1 MRSKKYY
8 LLKGIDCTRPN
19 NVTLIL
25 KRHILLALLGI
36 CYSTTFLAQENVGD
50 EPTDDL
56 GNVTDEFQENLFEAL
71 KQKSIEN
78 YELALSALDKAEK
91 VSNNN
96 KEALAIISFE
106 KAKNYI
112 ELKQYN
118 EAEIQLKEVLSAEPG
133 KIDVLEKM
141 YDLYYLTREYEKAL
155 PLVQK
160 LVLEDE
166 DYKEDLANLYSRTKQ
181 YEKAL
186 TVLDELDESW
196 GESVYRNTL
205 RNQIY
210 RVTGNSAGAI
220 DNLEKKVDTNP
231 KNEQDYL
238 NLIYLY
244 SEEGNSTKA
253 FETAKE
259 LKKNNP
265 KSELVHLALYKFY
278 LDEGNTAEAL
288 KSMEVVFKS
297 QQIDKAGQYRVL
309 GDFLQ
314 FVEKNPQYEVELDK
328 QIQKFSADDNG
339 QVFEKLG
346 DFYMKKN
353 KKDTALKFYEKGTKG
368 DPDNFS
374 LLKNTILLQLDF
386 NKFEDAKKLS
396 ESGLEIFPAQ
406 PILYLLNGIALNN
419 LSSFDA
425 ALESLETGIDY
436 LFDDSKMEK
445 DFYEQLSI
453 AYTGKGDSNK
463 ALQYTKKAQAI
474 QLPN

>member
-1 MRSKKYY
+1 MK
-8 LLKGIDCTRPN
+8 N
-19 NVTLIL
+19 
-25 KRHILLALLGI
+25 
-36 CYSTTFLAQENVGD
+36 TFLLFTFLLLISFCGFAQENLGD

-56 GNVTDEFQENLFEAL
+56 GNVTDAFQENFFEAL

-78 YELALSALDKAEK
+78 YELALTALDKAEK
-91 VSNNN
+91 ASDGN
-96 KEALAIISFE
+96 KDIISVINFE
-106 KAKNYI
+106 KAKNNI
-112 ELKQYN
+112 ELKQYDI
-118 EAEIQLKEVLSAEPG
+118 AEIQLKEVLKIEPE
-133 KIDVLEKM
+133 KIEVLEQL
-141 YDLYYLTREYEKAL
+141 YDLYYLTRDYENAL

-160 LVLEDE
+160 LSLTDE

-181 YEKAL
+181 YDKAL
-186 TVLDELDESW
+186 SVLDELDISW
-196 GESVYRNTL
+196 GESVYRNSL

-210 RVTGNSAGAI
+210 RVTGDSAGAI
-220 DNLEKKVDTNP
+220 DNLEKKVEDNP
-231 KNEQDYL
+231 KNEKDYL

-244 SEEGNSTKA
+244 SEESNIAKA

-259 LKKNNP
+259 LEKNNP

-278 LDEGNTAEAL
+278 LDEGNTTEAL
-288 KSMEVVFKS
+288 KSMDIVFKS
-297 QQIDKAGQYRVL
+297 QQIDKEGQYRVL

-314 FVEKNPQYEVELDK
+314 FVDKNPQYETELNK
-328 QIQKFSADDNG
+328 QIERFSADDNG

-346 DFYMKKN
+346 NYYISKN

-386 NKFEDAKKLS
+386 SKFEEAKTLS

-406 PILYLLNGIALNN
+406 PILYLLNGIAQNN
-419 LSSFDA
+419 LTNFDA

-436 LFDDSKMEK
+436 LFDDTTMEK

-453 AYTGKGDSNK
+453 AYTGKGDTTN
-463 ALQYTKKAQAI
+463 ALKFTKKAQAL
-474 QLPN
+474 QSSN

>member
-1 MRSKKYY
+1 M
-8 LLKGIDCTRPN
+8 
-19 NVTLIL
+19 IL
-25 KRHILLALLGI
+25 KRHILLLLIGI
-36 CYSTTFLAQENVGD
+36 LYSTTFVAQENLGD

-56 GNVTDEFQENLFEAL
+56 GNVTDAFQENFFEAL

-78 YELALSALDKAEK
+78 YELALNALDKAEK
-91 VSNNN
+91 ASDGNNDV
-96 KEALAIISFE
+96 LAVISFE
-106 KAKNYI
+106 KAKNNI
-112 ELKQYN
+112 ELKRYDI
-118 EAEIQLKEVLSAEPG
+118 AEEQLKEVLEILPE
-133 KIDVLEKM
+133 KLDVLEQL
-141 YDLYYLTREYEKAL
+141 YDLYFFSRDYDKAL

-160 LVLEDE
+160 LSLIDE

-205 RNQIY
+205 RSQIY

-220 DNLEKKVDTNP
+220 DKLEQKVDSNP
-231 KNEQDYL
+231 KNEKDYL

-244 SEEGNSTKA
+244 SEEGNTTKA

-259 LKKNNP
+259 LEKNNP

-278 LDEGNTAEAL
+278 LDAGNTTQAL
-288 KSMEVVFKS
+288 NSMEIVFKS
-297 QQIDKAGQYRVL
+297 QQIEKEGQYRVL

-314 FVEKNPQYEVELDK
+314 FVDKNPQYEADLEK
-328 QIQKFSADDNG
+328 QITQFSADDNG

-346 DFYMKKN
+346 DYYMNKN
-353 KKDTALKFYEKGTKG
+353 NKEAALKFYEKGIKG

-374 LLKNTILLQLDF
+374 LLKNTILLQIDF
-386 NKFEDAKKLS
+386 SKFEEAKTLS

-406 PILYLLNGIALNN
+406 PILYLLNGISQNN
-419 LSSFDA
+419 LTNFDA
-425 ALESLETGIDY
+425 ALESLETGINY
-436 LFDDSKMEK
+436 LFDDTKMEK

-453 AYTGKGDSNK
+453 GYTGKGDPTK
-463 ALQYTKKAQAI
+463 AAKFTKKAQAL
-474 QLPN
+474 QSSN